1 MCLGIGGLE
10 EQIEQDIKAAVE
22 KSQIETVKKMYKEDL
37 SVEIIERC
45 TQFNMEEISKIIKR
59 I

>member
-37 SVEIIERC
+37 TIEIIERC
-45 TQFNMEEISKIIKR
+45 TQFNREEISEIISKI
-59 I
+59 